1 MSQEPEVTTMSE
13 KGQVVIPQEF
23 RNYLGIK
30 PKTKFIVFVRGDAI
44 IMKKL
49 QLPDIKKEW
58 DDIFKSI
65 DKKKLNLTE
74 YDIAK
79 EIKAHRKGKHKKAR
93 D

>member
-49 QLPDIKKEW
+49 QLPDVKKEW
-58 DDIFKSI
+58 NDIIKRI
-65 DKKKLNLTE
+65 DKKKLTLTE
-74 YDIAK
+74 HDITK
-79 EIKAHRKGKHKKAR
+79 EINAHRKEKRKKA
-93 D
+93 